1 MLKQVQHDNKSSNFV
16 RMVKGWQ
23 KWLWGGLG
31 WAVGGP
37 IGAIIGFALGSMT
50 EGQGVQ
56 VYTAENNKVNT
67 PGDFG
72 SALLVLCAALMKADN
87 QLLKSELDYVKQF
100 FVRQFG
106 VESTQ
111 QRMLLFREILKQ
123 DIPLEPVCVQIR
135 QHIDYSSRL
144 ELMHLLFGLANADGN
159 VNEQE
164 LNLLKQIGDYTDIET
179 ADFLSLQAMFVK
191 DKKAAYQIL
200 EIDPTV
206 NDEEVKKAY
215 RKMAM
220 KYHPDKVHHLGP
232 EFQKDAQEKFRKI
245 NEAYEVVKKERGIV

>member
-1 MLKQVQHDNKSSNFV
+1 MAT
-16 RMVKGWQ
+16 GWS

-31 WAVGGP
+31 WALGGP
-37 IGAIIGFALGSMT
+37 IGAIIGFALGSIT
-50 EGQGVQ
+50 EVQ
-56 VYTAENNKVNT
+56 VSQTRSLGTGSSNT

-72 SALLVLCAALMKADN
+72 TSLLVLCAVLMKADN

-111 QRMLLFREILKQ
+111 ERMLLFREILKQ
-123 DIPLEPVCVQIR
+123 DIPLQPVCDQIR
-135 QHIDYSSRL
+135 QHLDYSSRL
-144 ELMHLLFGLANADGN
+144 ELMHLLFGLAATDGN
-159 VNEQE
+159 VNEAE
-164 LNLLKQIGDYTDIET
+164 LHILKQIGDYTNIQT
-179 ADFLSLQAMFVK
+179 NDFLSLQAMFVK
-191 DKKAAYQIL
+191 NKEAAYQIL
-200 EIDPTV
+200 EIETTV
-206 NDEEVKKAY
+206 SDEEVKKAY

-245 NEAYEVVKKERGIV
+245 NEAYETVKKERNII

>member
-1 MLKQVQHDNKSSNFV
+1 
-16 RMVKGWQ
+16 MVTGWS

-37 IGAIIGFALGSMT
+37 IGAIIGFALGSIT
-50 EGQGVQ
+50 EDQSAQPRSLGMG
-56 VYTAENNKVNT
+56 AAST

-72 SALLVLCAALMKADN
+72 TSLLVLCAALMKADN
-87 QLLKSELDYVKQF
+87 KLLKSELDYVKQF

-123 DIPLEPVCVQIR
+123 DIPLQPVCDQIR
-135 QHIDYSSRL
+135 QHLDYSSRL
-144 ELMHLLFGLANADGN
+144 ELMHLLFGLAAADGY
-159 VNEQE
+159 VNDQE
-164 LNLLKQIGDYTDIET
+164 LDLLKLIGNYTNIQT
-179 ADFLSLQAMFVK
+179 NDFLSLQAMFLK

-200 EIDPTV
+200 EISIEV
-206 NDEEVKKAY
+206 SDEEVKKAY

-232 EFQKDAQEKFRKI
+232 EFQKDSQEKFRKI
-245 NEAYEVVKKERGIV
+245 NEAYETIKKERNII